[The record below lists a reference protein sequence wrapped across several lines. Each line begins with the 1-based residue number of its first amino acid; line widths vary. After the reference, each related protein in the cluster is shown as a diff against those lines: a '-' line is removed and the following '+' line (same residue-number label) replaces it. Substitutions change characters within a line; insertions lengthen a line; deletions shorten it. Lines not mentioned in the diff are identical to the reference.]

1 MAEEY
6 FTFKEDGN
14 LYREDGTIVD
24 LGEEVTSDDT
34 VVDRRVHRY
43 FPDFYI
49 KVKESHNKIKSYLI
63 EVKPKKQTKPPV
75 TI

>member
-34 VVDRRVHRY
+34 VVVDN
-43 FPDFYI
+43 
-49 KVKESHNKIKSYLI
+49 KKLSEQKEGDDDTATEEIDDARNLSFGKFRLNR
-63 EVKPKKQTKPPV
+63 
-75 TI
+75 